1 MNPVLSL
8 HTTPVFPIRATNSR
22 SVWIVASLVV
32 SPFTIS
38 TSFMI
43 TGGLKK
49 CRPAKRSARFVA
61 AAISTIVKLDVFE
74 QKIVAGGQIVSSSPT
89 SFFFGPISSTIASMI
104 RSRSLNSASEVVP
117 RTRPRAAFAS
127 ASEIRWL
134 LTSRA
139 SDPSTR
145 WRPLSMNDWSTS
157 RTSVSSPAC
166 ALTGTKKVCDE
177 GTCGACT
184 VLVDGRPVYSC
195 MTLAVTSEGKRVETI
210 EGLAKDGELHPVQR
224 AFIDADAFQCGFC
237 TPGQI
242 MSIVA
247 LLRENPTPTEED
259 VRRAVAGN
267 LCRCGAYPNI
277 VAAGV
282 SAGRRKR

>member
-1 MNPVLSL
+1 MLRGPGPTDIALTVNG
-8 HTTPVFPIRATNSR
+8 A
-22 SVWIVASLVV
+22 SVTVQ
-32 SPFTIS
+32 
-38 TSFMI
+38 
-43 TGGLKK
+43 
-49 CRPAKRSARFVA
+49 A
-61 AAISTIVKLDVFE
+61 APRRTLLDTLRE
-74 QKIVAGGQIVSSSPT
+74 A
-89 SFFFGPISSTIASMI
+89 
-104 RSRSLNSASEVVP
+104 L
-117 RTRPRAAFAS
+117 
-127 ASEIRWL
+127 
-134 LTSRA
+134 
-139 SDPSTR
+139 
-145 WRPLSMNDWSTS
+145 
-157 RTSVSSPAC
+157 

-195 MTLAVTSEGKRVETI
+195 MTFAVACEGKAIETI

-247 LLRENPTPTEED
+247 LLRDTPAPSDEE

-277 VAAGV
+277 VKAGVAAGKKKA
-282 SAGRRKR
+282 S